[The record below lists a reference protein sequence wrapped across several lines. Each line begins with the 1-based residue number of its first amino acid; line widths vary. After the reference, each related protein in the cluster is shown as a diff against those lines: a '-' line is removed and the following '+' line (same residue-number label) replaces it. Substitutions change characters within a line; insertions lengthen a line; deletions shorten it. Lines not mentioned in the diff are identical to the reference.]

1 MHIIYHVYI
10 YKAVYAAHHP
20 CYFWKIISLGNSL
33 PLDQK
38 LHILGRA
45 LSLSLSLWPCPHR
58 GISSTHAS
66 VRETRPFFT
75 RHLLHKRPTKI
86 DSSALMEDKEM
97 PEKIT
102 GEMPSLHSSPKFTT
116 WAITHF
122 IGELPSVP
130 DQGDRALKMDAFVN
144 RLQEE
149 MGKIEASKHELP
161 LCITLLNDGNI
172 DLYANCVLCL
182 FLLKT
187 RKSRTGWMSL
197 LVNFL
202 VSWREFRKL
211 FFTLL
216 CVDGKLRTGQFT

>member
-1 MHIIYHVYI
+1 
-10 YKAVYAAHHP
+10 
-20 CYFWKIISLGNSL
+20 
-33 PLDQK
+33 
-38 LHILGRA
+38 
-45 LSLSLSLWPCPHR
+45 
-58 GISSTHAS
+58 
-66 VRETRPFFT
+66 
-75 RHLLHKRPTKI
+75 
-86 DSSALMEDKEM
+86 M

-187 RKSRTGWMSL
+187 RKSRTGWNTFRL
-197 LVNFL
+197 D
-202 VSWREFRKL
+202 EF
-211 FFTLL
+211 
-216 CVDGKLRTGQFT
+216 VGQFLGVVKGIQKTVLHTLMCRWKT